1 MKKNSFIIITLTLM
15 IFLGS
20 CKKGFEEKNKDPYA
34 ITAVDPG
41 LLFTGAE
48 RNMNSTAAGVN
59 TGSWDGEQTIVQQYV
74 NAYNAGATAGFQ
86 FNMDIDGYSNDR
98 WNGVYP
104 NVVKPLVQI
113 ISIVKNNPASKNLYD
128 MARIWKAFAFMTLV
142 DTYGDVPYSEAG
154 KAYLEN
160 LISPKYDKMAD
171 IYADLYTELK
181 TATADLSASNEYVA
195 SDLFFGGTAATI
207 TPAMIAAQVA
217 HWKKIGYSLM
227 LRLGMRYSKLDATK
241 AASIVQ
247 EAFTGGVILSN
258 SDNVVVKQYNG
269 TVPNTFSNLQR
280 NISPY
285 FYYLAEPF
293 VTQLKSTSD
302 PRLKYIGASYANP
315 TTITAT
321 PDTTTA
327 NQYGFPIGYDAVSFL
342 TAPGSRGAK
351 GGGLNYTQLN
361 YQVMVST
368 VAPALFI
375 TNAQTQ
381 LLLAEAKFRGWITS
395 STTTQQYYEAGVRAA
410 MDDWNLFPGT
420 FSPAVSNTEKDNYL
434 LGPAVAYNNTDALK
448 LINTQY
454 WICSITNGAEGFANW
469 RRSGYPAL
477 LRNTYNDNL
486 VPGGGFVRRMSYPD
500 AEKASNAANYS
511 AAAASMGGDGITQR
525 VFWDKP

>member
-1 MKKNSFIIITLTLM
+1 MKKISCLIIPLAAALCFM
-15 IFLGS
+15 S
-20 CKKGFEEKNKDPYA
+20 CTKGFEEKNKDPYA
-34 ITAVDPG
+34 ITTIDPG

-48 RNMNSTAAGVN
+48 RNMNI
-59 TGSWDGEQTIVQQYV
+59 GSWDGEQTIVQQYI

-86 FNMDIDGYSNDR
+86 FNLDIDGYSNDR
-98 WNGVYP
+98 WGAYTGVI
-104 NVVKPLVQI
+104 KPLIQI
-113 ISIVKNNPASKNLYD
+113 ISIVKDKPTSKNLYA
-128 MARIWKAFAFMTLV
+128 MSRIWKAFAFMTLV

-154 KAYLEN
+154 KAYLEG
-160 LISPKYDKMAD
+160 ITSPKYDKMAD

-181 TATADLSASNEYVA
+181 TATADLSATNEYVA
-195 SDLFFGGTAATI
+195 SDLFFGGAAATI

-227 LRLGMRYSKLDATK
+227 LRLGMRYSKLDPTK
-241 AASIVQ
+241 AASIAQ

-269 TVPNTFSNLQR
+269 TVPNGFSNLQR

-293 VTQLKSTSD
+293 VTQLKSTGD
-302 PRLKYIGASYANP
+302 PRLRYIGASYANP
-315 TTITAT
+315 TTITTT
-321 PDTTTA
+321 PDTTLA

-342 TAPGSRGAK
+342 TAPGSRGTK

-395 STTTQQYYEAGVRAA
+395 GTTTQQYYEAGVRAA

-434 LGPAVAYNNTDALK
+434 LGPAVAYSDADALK

-454 WICSITNGAEGFANW
+454 WICSITNGPEGFANW

-477 LRNTYNDNL
+477 LRNKYNDDL
-486 VPGGGFVRRMSYPD
+486 VPDGGFVRRMSYPD
-500 AEKASNAANYS
+500 AEKASNAANYT
-511 AAAASMGGDGITQR
+511 AAAASMGGDKITKR

>member
-1 MKKNSFIIITLTLM
+1 MKKISCFIIPVAAALC
-15 IFLGS
+15 FVS
-20 CKKGFEEKNKDPYA
+20 CTKGFEEKNQNPYA
-34 ITAVDPG
+34 ITTIDPG

-48 RNMNSTAAGVN
+48 RGMNI
-59 TGSWDGEQTIVQQYV
+59 GSWDGEQTIVQQYI

-86 FNMDIDGYSNDR
+86 FNLDIDGYSNDR
-98 WNGVYP
+98 WGAYVGVI
-104 NVVKPLVQI
+104 KPLVQI
-113 ISIVKNNPASKNLYD
+113 ISIVKDDPTNKNLYD
-128 MARIWKAFAFMTLV
+128 MVRIWKAFAFMTLV

-154 KAYLEN
+154 KVYLEG
-160 LISPKYDKMAD
+160 ISYPKYDKMAD

-195 SDLFFGGTAATI
+195 SDLFFGGASGTVD
-207 TPAMIAAQVA
+207 AQVG

-227 LRLGMRYSKLDATK
+227 LRLGMRYSKIDPSK
-241 AASIVQ
+241 AASIAQ
-247 EAFTGGVILSN
+247 EAFTGGVISAN
-258 SDNVVVKQYNG
+258 SDNVVVTQYNG

-293 VTQLKSTSD
+293 VNQLKSTND

-315 TTITAT
+315 TTISTT

-327 NQYGFPIGYDAVSFL
+327 NQYGFPVGYDAVTFL
-342 TAPGSRGAK
+342 TAPGTRGAK

-361 YQVMVST
+361 YNVMIST

-381 LLLAEAKFRGWITS
+381 LLLAEATFRGWITGGL
-395 STTTQQYYEAGVRAA
+395 TAQQYYEAGVRAA

-420 FSPAVSNTEKDNYL
+420 FSPAVSDAEKDNYL
-434 LGPAVAYNNTDALK
+434 LGPAIAYNDANALE

-454 WICSITNGAEGFANW
+454 WICSITNGPEGFANW
-469 RRSGYPAL
+469 RRSGFPVL
-477 LRNTYNDNL
+477 QRNTYNDDL

-500 AEKASNAANYS
+500 AEKASNGANYNE
-511 AAAASMGGDGITQR
+511 AAASMGGDGITQR

>member
-1 MKKNSFIIITLTLM
+1 MNKISHLIIPLALS
-15 IFLGS
+15 LCLVS
-20 CKKGFEEKNKDPYA
+20 CTKGFEEKNQNPYA
-34 ITAVDPG
+34 ITSIDPG

-48 RNMNSTAAGVN
+48 RNMNI
-59 TGSWDGEQTIVQQYV
+59 GSWDGEQTIVQQYI

-86 FNMDIDGYSNDR
+86 FNLDIDGYSNDR
-98 WNGVYP
+98 WGAYTGVI
-104 NVVKPLVQI
+104 KPLVQI
-113 ISIVKNNPASKNLYD
+113 ISVIKDDPTHKNLYA
-128 MARIWKAFAFMTLV
+128 MSRIWKAFAFMTLV

-154 KAYLEN
+154 KAYLEG
-160 LISPKYDKMAD
+160 ISSPKYDKMAD

-181 TATADLSASNEYVA
+181 TATADLSASNEYVS
-195 SDLFFGGTAATI
+195 SDLFFGGKTGTS
-207 TPAMIAAQVA
+207 AAQVT

-227 LRLGMRYSKLDATK
+227 LRLGMRYSKLDVAK
-241 AASIVQ
+241 AASIAQ
-247 EAFTGGVILSN
+247 EAFAGGVILSN
-258 SDNVVVKQYNG
+258 SDNVVVTQYNG
-269 TVPNTFSNLQR
+269 TTPNGFSNLQR

-293 VTQLKSTSD
+293 VNQLKSTAD

-315 TTITAT
+315 TTISTT

-327 NQYGFPIGYDAVSFL
+327 NQYGFPIGYDAVTFL

-361 YQVMVST
+361 YNVMVST
-368 VAPALFI
+368 VAPAIFI

-395 STTTQQYYEAGVRAA
+395 STTAQQYYEAGVRAA
-410 MDDWNLFPGT
+410 MDDWSLFPGT

-434 LGPAVAYNNTDALK
+434 LGPAVAYNSTDALK

-454 WICSITNGAEGFANW
+454 WIACITTGSEGFANW
-469 RRSGYPAL
+469 RRSGFPAL
-477 LRNTYNDNL
+477 LRNKYNDDL

-500 AEKASNAANYS
+500 AEKAS
-511 AAAASMGGDGITQR
+511 
-525 VFWDKP
+525 

>member
-1 MKKNSFIIITLTLM
+1 MNKISHLIIPIAAALCFVGCT
-15 IFLGS
+15 
-20 CKKGFEEKNKDPYA
+20 KGFEEKNQNPYA
-34 ITAVDPG
+34 ITTIDPG

-48 RNMNSTAAGVN
+48 RNMNI
-59 TGSWDGEQTIVQQYV
+59 GSWDGEQTIVQQYI

-86 FNMDIDGYSNDR
+86 FNLDIDGYSNDR
-98 WNGVYP
+98 WGAYTGVI
-104 NVVKPLVQI
+104 KPLVQI
-113 ISIVKNNPASKNLYD
+113 ISIIKDDPTSKNLYD
-128 MARIWKAFAFMTLV
+128 MVRIWKAFAFMTLV

-154 KAYLEN
+154 KAYLEG
-160 LISPKYDKMAD
+160 ISYPKYDKMAD

-181 TATADLSASNEYVA
+181 TATADLSASNEYVP
-195 SDLFFGGTAATI
+195 SDLFFGGPSGTI
-207 TPAMIAAQVA
+207 DEQVA

-227 LRLGMRYSKLDATK
+227 LRLGMRYSKIDVAK
-241 AASIVQ
+241 AASIAQ
-247 EAFTGGVILSN
+247 EAFAGGVILSN
-258 SDNVVVKQYNG
+258 SDNVVVTQYNG
-269 TVPNTFSNLQR
+269 TVPNGFSNLQR

-293 VTQLKSTSD
+293 VNQLKSTND

-315 TTITAT
+315 TTITTT

-327 NQYGFPIGYDAVSFL
+327 NQYGFPVGYDAVSFL

-381 LLLAEAKFRGWITS
+381 LLLAEAKFRGWITGGL
-395 STTTQQYYEAGVRAA
+395 TAQQYYEAGVRAA

-420 FSPAVSNTEKDNYL
+420 FSPAVSDAEKDNYL
-434 LGPAVAYNNTDALK
+434 LGPEVAYNDANALE

-454 WICSITNGAEGFANW
+454 WICSITNGPEGFANW
-469 RRSGYPAL
+469 RRSGFPAL
-477 LRNTYNDNL
+477 LRNTYNDDL

-500 AEKASNAANYS
+500 AEKASNADNYNE
-511 AAAASMGGDGITQR
+511 AVASMGGDGLTQR

>member
-1 MKKNSFIIITLTLM
+1 MKKNSCIIICLALM
-15 IFLGS
+15 ICFAS
-20 CKKGFEEKNKDPYA
+20 CTKGFEEKNKDPYA
-34 ITAVDPG
+34 ITTIDPG

-48 RNMNSTAAGVN
+48 RGMNIGN
-59 TGSWDGEQTIVQQYV
+59 WDGEQTIVQQYI

-86 FNMDIDGYSNDR
+86 FNEDIDGYSNAR
-98 WNGVYP
+98 WGVYTG
-104 NVVKPLVQI
+104 VIKPLVQI
-113 ISIVKNNPASKNLYD
+113 ISLIKDDPAKKNLYN
-128 MARIWKAFAFMTLV
+128 MVRIWKAFAFMTLV

-154 KAYLEN
+154 KGYLEGIN
-160 LISPKYDKMAD
+160 YPKYDKMAD
-171 IYADLYTELK
+171 IYADLYSELK

-195 SDLFFGGTAATI
+195 SDLFFGGASGT
-207 TPAMIAAQVA
+207 IAAQVA

-227 LRLGMRYSKLDATK
+227 LRLGMRYSKIDAAK
-241 AASIVQ
+241 AASIAQ
-247 EAFTGGVILSN
+247 EAFAGGVILSN
-258 SDNVVVKQYNG
+258 SDNVVITQYNG
-269 TVPNTFSNLQR
+269 AVPNGFSNLQR

-293 VTQLKSTSD
+293 VNQLKSTND

-315 TTITAT
+315 TTITSST
-321 PDTTTA
+321 RDTTTA
-327 NQYGFPIGYDAVSFL
+327 NQFGFPVGYDAVSFL
-342 TAPGSRGAK
+342 TAPGSRGPK

-361 YQVMVST
+361 YDVMLST

-381 LLLAEAKFRGWITS
+381 LLLAEAAFRGWITGGL
-395 STTTQQYYEAGVRAA
+395 TAQQYYEAGVRAA

-420 FSPAVSNTEKDNYL
+420 FVPAVSDAEKDNYL
-434 LGPAVAYNNTDALK
+434 LDPEVAYNDANALK

-469 RRSGYPAL
+469 RRSGFPAL
-477 LRNTYNDNL
+477 LRNTYNDDL

-500 AEKASNAANYS
+500 AEKASNADNYNE
-511 AAAASMGGDGITQR
+511 AAASMGGDGLTQR